1 MNKILTAEER
11 NHLVQQHRRERD
23 KKICDR
29 IKAVLAYDDGYTYS
43 EIAKI
48 LLLEDTTVSRHVGD
62 YLNTKKLNLASGG
75 SESKL
80 TEQETQELREHL
92 REVTYLYVKGICA
105 YVRQS
110 YGKQYSVS
118 GMTKWLHV
126 QGFRY
131 KKPHAVPAKANRDQQ
146 EQFVSY
152 YNRLKTKAGNR
163 EPIYFADSVHPQHQ
177 TQLTYG
183 WILKGERKT

>member
-11 NHLVQQHRRERD
+11 TKLIKQHRHERD
-23 KKICDR
+23 GRVRDR
-29 IKAVLAYDDGYTYS
+29 IKVVIAYDDGYTYS

-62 YLNTKKLNLASGG
+62 YLNTKKLNLVSGG

-92 REVTYLYVKGICA
+92 REVTYLYVKDVCA

-110 YGKQYSVS
+110 YGKPYSVS

-146 EQFVSY
+146 E
-152 YNRLKTKAGNR
+152 LAIGNR
-163 EPIYFADSVHPQHQ
+163 S
-177 TQLTYG
+177 
-183 WILKGERKT
+183 ILPTVCTHNIKPN